1 MELKNI
7 ISETLNE
14 IEKMAKTIDNG
25 FNTAQKTPS
34 FFKTPPHLQNT
45 PNPKNANAPLE
56 SKNAAKIE
64 TQEKITEEKEEELK
78 EIITE
83 EIVQEKITEEKE
95 EELKEIITEEI
106 VQEKITEEKEEE
118 SKEIITEEI
127 TPKTPTQ
134 ETPTQVLI
142 PNERVFLKGLLERT
156 LVLFKGMQALE
167 EKEVLKRLDLVA
179 RFLQYQLSVL
189 EKRLESLERE
199 NTE

>member
-1 MELKNI
+1 MAGKMELKNI

-14 IEKMAKTIDNG
+14 IEKMAQTIDDG
-25 FNTAQKTPS
+25 FDTAQKTPS

-45 PNPKNANAPLE
+45 PKNANAPLE
-56 SKNAAKIE
+56 SKNATKIE
-64 TQEKITEEKEEELK
+64 TQEKITE
-78 EIITE
+78 
-83 EIVQEKITEEKE
+83 
-95 EELKEIITEEI
+95 
-106 VQEKITEEKEEE
+106 EEKEEE

-127 TPKTPTQ
+127 VQ
-134 ETPTQVLI
+134 ETPTQALI
-142 PNERVFLKGLLERT
+142 PNEQVFLKGLLERT

-167 EKEVLKRLDLVA
+167 EKEAMKRLDLVE

>member
-1 MELKNI
+1 MVGRMELKNI

-14 IEKMAKTIDNG
+14 IEKMAKTIDDG

-34 FFKTPPHLQNT
+34 FFKTPSHLQNT
-45 PNPKNANAPLE
+45 PNPKNANTPLE

-64 TQEKITEEKEEELK
+64 TQEKITEEKEEEAK

-83 EIVQEKITEEKE
+83 EIAQEN
-95 EELKEIITEEI
+95 
-106 VQEKITEEKEEE
+106 
-118 SKEIITEEI
+118 
-127 TPKTPTQ
+127 PTQ
-134 ETPTQVLI
+134 ALI
-142 PNERVFLKGLLERT
+142 PNERVFLKSLLERT

-167 EKEVLKRLDLVA
+167 EKEAMKRLDLVA

-189 EKRLESLERE
+189 EKRLESLEKE

>member
-14 IEKMAKTIDNG
+14 IEKMAKTIDDG
-25 FNTAQKTPS
+25 FDRVQKTPS

-56 SKNAAKIE
+56 PKNAAKIE
-64 TQEKITEEKEEELK
+64 T
-78 EIITE
+78 
-83 EIVQEKITEEKE
+83 
-95 EELKEIITEEI
+95 
-106 VQEKITEEKEEE
+106 QEKITEEKEEE

-167 EKEVLKRLDLVA
+167 EKEALKRLDLVA
-179 RFLQYQLSVL
+179 RFLQYQLSAL

>member
-1 MELKNI
+1 MAGRMELKNI

-14 IEKMAKTIDNG
+14 IEKMAKTIDNN
-25 FNTAQKTPS
+25 FDTAQKTPS

-45 PNPKNANAPLE
+45 PNPKNANTPLE
-56 SKNAAKIE
+56 PKNAAKIE
-64 TQEKITEEKEEELK
+64 TQEKITEENIEEKEEETP

-83 EIVQEKITEEKE
+83 EIAQEN
-95 EELKEIITEEI
+95 
-106 VQEKITEEKEEE
+106 
-118 SKEIITEEI
+118 
-127 TPKTPTQ
+127 PA
-134 ETPTQVLI
+134 QVLI

-156 LVLFKGMQALE
+156 LVLFQGMQALE
-167 EKEVLKRLDLVA
+167 EKEALKRLDLVA

>member
-14 IEKMAKTIDNG
+14 IEKMAKTIDNN
-25 FNTAQKTPS
+25 FDAAQKTPS
-34 FFKTPPHLQNT
+34 FFKTPPNLQNT
-45 PNPKNANAPLE
+45 PNPKNANTPLE
-56 SKNAAKIE
+56 PKNATKIE
-64 TQEKITEEKEEELK
+64 TQEKITEENTEEKEEEAQ

-83 EIVQEKITEEKE
+83 EI
-95 EELKEIITEEI
+95 
-106 VQEKITEEKEEE
+106 
-118 SKEIITEEI
+118 
-127 TPKTPTQ
+127 TQ

-142 PNERVFLKGLLERT
+142 PNERVFLKNLLERT
-156 LVLFKGMQALE
+156 LVLFQGMQALE
-167 EKEVLKRLDLVA
+167 EKEAMKRLDLVA

>member
-7 ISETLNE
+7 ISETLSE
-14 IEKMAKTIDNG
+14 IEKMAKTIDDG
-25 FNTAQKTPS
+25 FDMAQKTPS

-56 SKNAAKIE
+56 PKNAAKIE
-64 TQEKITEEKEEELK
+64 T
-78 EIITE
+78 
-83 EIVQEKITEEKE
+83 
-95 EELKEIITEEI
+95 
-106 VQEKITEEKEEE
+106 QEKITEEKEEE

-134 ETPTQVLI
+134 ETPTQALI

-167 EKEVLKRLDLVA
+167 EKEALKRLDLVA
-179 RFLQYQLSVL
+179 RFLQYQLSTL

>member
-1 MELKNI
+1 MAGRMELKNI

-14 IEKMAKTIDNG
+14 IEKMAKTIDDG
-25 FNTAQKTPS
+25 FNTVQKTPS
-34 FFKTPPHLQNT
+34 FFKTPSHQNT
-45 PNPKNANAPLE
+45 LNPQNAASSE

-64 TQEKITEEKEEELK
+64 TQEKITEENQEE
-78 EIITE
+78 T
-83 EIVQEKITEEKE
+83 
-95 EELKEIITEEI
+95 
-106 VQEKITEEKEEE
+106 
-118 SKEIITEEI
+118 KEIITEEI

-134 ETPTQVLI
+134 API
-142 PNERVFLKGLLERT
+142 PNERVFLKNLLERT

-167 EKEVLKRLDLVA
+167 EKEALKRLDLVA

>member
-56 SKNAAKIE
+56 PKNASKIE
-64 TQEKITEEKEEELK
+64 T
-78 EIITE
+78 
-83 EIVQEKITEEKE
+83 
-95 EELKEIITEEI
+95 
-106 VQEKITEEKEEE
+106 QEKITEEKEEE
-118 SKEIITEEI
+118 SKEIIIEEI
-127 TPKTPTQ
+127 TQENPTQ
-134 ETPTQVLI
+134 ETSKQAPIL
-142 PNERVFLKGLLERT
+142 NERVFLKGLLERT

-167 EKEVLKRLDLVA
+167 EKEALKRLDLVA
-179 RFLQYQLSVL
+179 RFLQYQLSAL

-199 NTE
+199 DTE

>member
-7 ISETLNE
+7 ISETLSE
-14 IEKMAKTIDNG
+14 IEKMAKTIDNN
-25 FNTAQKTPS
+25 FDAVQKTPS
-34 FFKTPPHLQNT
+34 FFKTPPNLQNT
-45 PNPKNANAPLE
+45 PNPKNANTPLE

-64 TQEKITEEKEEELK
+64 TQEKITEENTEEKEEEVP

-83 EIVQEKITEEKE
+83 EIAQEN
-95 EELKEIITEEI
+95 
-106 VQEKITEEKEEE
+106 
-118 SKEIITEEI
+118 
-127 TPKTPTQ
+127 PA
-134 ETPTQVLI
+134 QVLI
-142 PNERVFLKGLLERT
+142 SNERVFLKNLLERT

-167 EKEVLKRLDLVA
+167 EKEAMKRLDLVA

>member
-14 IEKMAKTIDNG
+14 IEKMAKTIDDG
-25 FNTAQKTPS
+25 FDRAQKTPS

-45 PNPKNANAPLE
+45 PNPKNANTPLE
-56 SKNAAKIE
+56 SKNATKIE

-83 EIVQEKITEEKE
+83 EI
-95 EELKEIITEEI
+95 
-106 VQEKITEEKEEE
+106 
-118 SKEIITEEI
+118 
-127 TPKTPTQ
+127 TQ

-167 EKEVLKRLDLVA
+167 EKEALKRLDLVA
-179 RFLQYQLSVL
+179 RFLQYQLSAL

>member
-14 IEKMAKTIDNG
+14 IEKMAKTIDNN
-25 FNTAQKTPS
+25 FDAAQKTPS
-34 FFKTPPHLQNT
+34 FFKTPPYLQNT
-45 PNPKNANAPLE
+45 PNPKNANTPLE
-56 SKNAAKIE
+56 PKNAAKIE
-64 TQEKITEEKEEELK
+64 TQEKITEENTEEKEEAQ

-83 EIVQEKITEEKE
+83 EI
-95 EELKEIITEEI
+95 
-106 VQEKITEEKEEE
+106 
-118 SKEIITEEI
+118 
-127 TPKTPTQ
+127 TQ

-142 PNERVFLKGLLERT
+142 PNERVFLKSLLERT
-156 LVLFKGMQALE
+156 LVLFQGMQALE
-167 EKEVLKRLDLVA
+167 EKDALKRLDLVA

>member
-14 IEKMAKTIDNG
+14 IEKMAQTIDDG

-34 FFKTPPHLQNT
+34 FFKTPSHLQNT
-45 PNPKNANAPLE
+45 PNPKNANTPLE
-56 SKNAAKIE
+56 PKNAAKIE
-64 TQEKITEEKEEELK
+64 TQEKITEEKEEA
-78 EIITE
+78 
-83 EIVQEKITEEKE
+83 
-95 EELKEIITEEI
+95 
-106 VQEKITEEKEEE
+106 
-118 SKEIITEEI
+118 KEIITEEI
-127 TPKTPTQ
+127 TQETPTQ
-134 ETPTQVLI
+134 ETPTQETPTQALI
-142 PNERVFLKGLLERT
+142 PNERAFLKGLLERT

-167 EKEVLKRLDLVA
+167 EKEALKRLDLVE

>member
-56 SKNAAKIE
+56 PKNIAKIE
-64 TQEKITEEKEEELK
+64 T
-78 EIITE
+78 
-83 EIVQEKITEEKE
+83 
-95 EELKEIITEEI
+95 
-106 VQEKITEEKEEE
+106 QEKITEEKEEE
-118 SKEIITEEI
+118 SKEIITKEI
-127 TPKTPTQ
+127 ITKEITQ
-134 ETPTQVLI
+134 ETPTQALI

-167 EKEVLKRLDLVA
+167 EKEALKRLDLVA
-179 RFLQYQLSVL
+179 RFLQYQLSAL

>member
-7 ISETLNE
+7 ISETLSE

-45 PNPKNANAPLE
+45 PNPKNANTPLE
-56 SKNAAKIE
+56 PKNAAKIE
-64 TQEKITEEKEEELK
+64 TQEKITEEN
-78 EIITE
+78 
-83 EIVQEKITEEKE
+83 TEEKE
-95 EELKEIITEEI
+95 EEA
-106 VQEKITEEKEEE
+106 
-118 SKEIITEEI
+118 KEIITEEI

-134 ETPTQVLI
+134 ETPTQETPTQETPTQVLI
-142 PNERVFLKGLLERT
+142 PNERVFLKNLLERT

-167 EKEVLKRLDLVA
+167 EKEALKRLDLVA

>member
-1 MELKNI
+1 MAGRMELKNI

-14 IEKMAKTIDNG
+14 IEKMAKTIDDG

-56 SKNAAKIE
+56 PKNAAKIE

-83 EIVQEKITEEKE
+83 EI
-95 EELKEIITEEI
+95 
-106 VQEKITEEKEEE
+106 
-118 SKEIITEEI
+118 

-134 ETPTQVLI
+134 ALI

-167 EKEVLKRLDLVA
+167 EKEALKRLDLVV
-179 RFLQYQLSVL
+179 RFLQYQLSAL

>member
-7 ISETLNE
+7 ISETLSE
-14 IEKMAKTIDNG
+14 IEKMAKTIDDG
-25 FNTAQKTPS
+25 FNTAQRTPS

-83 EIVQEKITEEKE
+83 EI
-95 EELKEIITEEI
+95 
-106 VQEKITEEKEEE
+106 
-118 SKEIITEEI
+118 
-127 TPKTPTQ
+127 TQ
-134 ETPTQVLI
+134 ETPTQALI

-167 EKEVLKRLDLVA
+167 EKEAMKRLDLVA
-179 RFLQYQLSVL
+179 RFLQYQLSAL

>member
-1 MELKNI
+1 MAGRMELKNI

-56 SKNAAKIE
+56 PKNAAKIE
-64 TQEKITEEKEEELK
+64 TQEKITEEKEEKL
-78 EIITE
+78 
-83 EIVQEKITEEKE
+83 
-95 EELKEIITEEI
+95 
-106 VQEKITEEKEEE
+106 
-118 SKEIITEEI
+118 KEIITEEI

-134 ETPTQVLI
+134 ALI
-142 PNERVFLKGLLERT
+142 PNERIFLKGLLERT

-167 EKEVLKRLDLVA
+167 EKEALKRLDLVE
-179 RFLQYQLSVL
+179 RFLQYQLSAL

>member
-7 ISETLNE
+7 ISETLSE
-14 IEKMAKTIDNG
+14 IEKMAKTIDDG
-25 FNTAQKTPS
+25 FDRAQKTPS

-45 PNPKNANAPLE
+45 PNPKNANTPLE
-56 SKNAAKIE
+56 PKNAAKIE
-64 TQEKITEEKEEELK
+64 T
-78 EIITE
+78 
-83 EIVQEKITEEKE
+83 
-95 EELKEIITEEI
+95 
-106 VQEKITEEKEEE
+106 QEKITEEKEEE

-127 TPKTPTQ
+127 TQ
-134 ETPTQVLI
+134 ETPTQALI

-167 EKEVLKRLDLVA
+167 EKEALKRLDLVA
-179 RFLQYQLSVL
+179 RFLQYQLSTL

>member
-7 ISETLNE
+7 ISETLSE
-14 IEKMAKTIDNG
+14 IEKMAQTIDDG

-34 FFKTPPHLQNT
+34 FFKTPPNLQNT
-45 PNPKNANAPLE
+45 PNPKNANTPLE

-64 TQEKITEEKEEELK
+64 TQEKITEENTEEKEEEAK

-83 EIVQEKITEEKE
+83 EIAQEN
-95 EELKEIITEEI
+95 
-106 VQEKITEEKEEE
+106 
-118 SKEIITEEI
+118 
-127 TPKTPTQ
+127 PK
-134 ETPTQVLI
+134 QVLI

-167 EKEVLKRLDLVA
+167 EKEAMKRLDLVA
-179 RFLQYQLSVL
+179 RFLQYQLSAL

-199 NTE
+199 DTE

>member
-14 IEKMAKTIDNG
+14 IEKMAKTIDDG
-25 FNTAQKTPS
+25 FDTAQKTPS

-56 SKNAAKIE
+56 SKNATKIE

-83 EIVQEKITEEKE
+83 EI
-95 EELKEIITEEI
+95 
-106 VQEKITEEKEEE
+106 
-118 SKEIITEEI
+118 
-127 TPKTPTQ
+127 TQ

-167 EKEVLKRLDLVA
+167 EKEALKRLDLVE
-179 RFLQYQLSVL
+179 RFLQYQLSTL

>member
-7 ISETLNE
+7 ISETLSE

-56 SKNAAKIE
+56 PKNATKIE
-64 TQEKITEEKEEELK
+64 TQEKITEENTEEKEEEAP

-83 EIVQEKITEEKE
+83 EIAQE
-95 EELKEIITEEI
+95 
-106 VQEKITEEKEEE
+106 
-118 SKEIITEEI
+118 
-127 TPKTPTQ
+127 TPTQ
-134 ETPTQVLI
+134 ETPTQALI

-167 EKEVLKRLDLVA
+167 EKEALKRLDLVE
-179 RFLQYQLSVL
+179 RFLQYQLSAL

>member
-7 ISETLNE
+7 ISETLSE
-14 IEKMAKTIDNG
+14 IEKMAKTIDDG

-45 PNPKNANAPLE
+45 PNPKNANTPLE
-56 SKNAAKIE
+56 PKNAAKIE

-83 EIVQEKITEEKE
+83 EITQEN
-95 EELKEIITEEI
+95 
-106 VQEKITEEKEEE
+106 
-118 SKEIITEEI
+118 
-127 TPKTPTQ
+127 PTQ
-134 ETPTQVLI
+134 ALI

-167 EKEVLKRLDLVA
+167 EKEALKRLDLVE
-179 RFLQYQLSVL
+179 RFLQYQLSAL